1 MTASTPPHSST
12 LLRWV
17 LPLALLWGQL
27 GLSAFVME
35 RRLPEAV
42 ANQPSPRLVV
52 LLLLLPALAGLVLT
66 LARRLDRPLE
76 RRSPAGDALLLW
88 IMAFFFSAHAI
99 LLAVVTGDLEGL
111 HPMSAG
117 LVGGLL
123 LGMAALLPSLPPSSP
138 FGLGTEPS
146 TPPPRWR
153 RVHRAVAGALAV
165 SGILAFASMA
175 RPAGLGLLLSLLPAA
190 GAGVWGILAL
200 RTSVGASAGSD

>member
-99 LLAVVTGDLEGL
+99 LLAVV
-111 HPMSAG
+111 
-117 LVGGLL
+117 LVLYW
-123 LGMAALLPSLPPSSP
+123 AYDKI
-138 FGLGTEPS
+138 
-146 TPPPRWR
+146 
-153 RVHRAVAGALAV
+153 V
-165 SGILAFASMA
+165 GI
-175 RPAGLGLLLSLLPAA
+175 
-190 GAGVWGILAL
+190 
-200 RTSVGASAGSD
+200 DN